1 VVSLPGADPAYLTRN
16 IRSYT
21 LENIIIDNEFKS
33 LIPPLANDERKQLE
47 HNIIKDGCRDAL
59 VVWNN
64 ILIDGH
70 NRYDICAK
78 NNIPFNTISL
88 AFEDRESA
96 RVWIRNNQKGRRNL
110 TPAWLIELE
119 LGNKEDLARIGAAK
133 RVESGKETG
142 RGNKKVLSQNDNTFV
157 DPKKHNT
164 RTEIAK
170 KAGVSVGQ
178 VGMAEQVR
186 KKSPEKWEKAK
197 AGEVSI
203 STAYKEIKKEE
214 KKAERQAI
222 IEEQKEA
229 IKSGAVEMP
238 TGKFDVVVMDPPWNY
253 GREYD
258 PDTSRVANPYPE
270 MTQAQLLDM
279 KPPFSD
285 DCVLFLWTTHAF
297 IWDAKQLLDHWGF
310 TYKATMVWDK
320 ESIGMGAW
328 LRMQCEFCLV
338 GIKGK
343 AFWNNTKHRDIIR
356 EKRREH
362 SRKPDAFYSI
372 VEDITAGRRLDY
384 FSREARPGWA
394 IFGNDSEKFNGME

>member
-1 VVSLPGADPAYLTRN
+1 
-16 IRSYT
+16 
-21 LENIIIDNEFKS
+21 
-33 LIPPLANDERKQLE
+33 LAK
-47 HNIIKDGCRDAL
+47 
-59 VVWNN
+59 
-64 ILIDGH
+64 
-70 NRYDICAK
+70 
-78 NNIPFNTISL
+78 P
-88 AFEDRESA
+88 ES
-96 RVWIRNNQKGRRNL
+96 
-110 TPAWLIELE
+110 
-119 LGNKEDLARIGAAK
+119 
-133 RVESGKETG
+133 
-142 RGNKKVLSQNDNTFV
+142 
-157 DPKKHNT
+157 KHNT
-164 RTEIAK
+164 QKEIAK

-229 IKSGAVEMP
+229 IKSGAVEIP
-238 TGKFDVVVMDPPWNY
+238 SGKFDVVVMDPPWNY

-270 MTQAQLLDM
+270 MTQAQLLDL

-285 DCVLFLWTTHAF
+285 DCVIFLWTTHAF

-328 LRMQCEFCLV
+328 LRMQCRVLPCWYQGQSVLEQYQ
-338 GIKGK
+338 
-343 AFWNNTKHRDIIR
+343 TPRHY
-356 EKRREH
+356 
-362 SRKPDAFYSI
+362 P
-372 VEDITAGRRLDY
+372 
-384 FSREARPGWA
+384 
-394 IFGNDSEKFNGME
+394 